1 MALALAPSGADAPAA
16 VFLLGEAREGVAATL
31 GRGVWTGVT
40 GCPALTWPPSSG
52 PFPPPP
58 TQPAGHPPV
67 LSKPGGL
74 EQGGP
79 ERHLWVHSLV
89 AWAACPGSNGPGASG
104 WVAGDARAWGA
115 AAGAGRGPGPRRW
128 ALQCGA
134 LGLRPRPGG
143 GRARS
148 PRGAGPAL
156 GGGARRLQGCP
167 AAPDGRWWRGAPP
180 GLAPPGS
187 CPPRPVPAHL
197 GLPGS
202 ARCLVPSAEI
212 CPGPRGTR
220 KVACWAG
227 GPSPGPGG
235 SAITWTAYMA
245 CLLATDSPSGARGG
259 SAPVDRAPARP
270 SPGPEP
276 PAPPPAPPA
285 GTWQKRPVKS
295 GGHRHWFRE
304 EHWPPFIQGR
314 GHTTG
319 EERWVRAQA
328 DPCGQR
334 PDPVPHPHPVSSF
347 PSSLLPSHPLVLSS
361 LGSWP

>member
-79 ERHLWVHSLV
+79 ERRLWVHSLV

-235 SAITWTAYMA
+235 SAITWTAYMGETYTSVKRSLGPLPLPSLGPSFRSLVLKRSLGHRDLGILRKMLCC
-245 CLLATDSPSGARGG
+245 CLLICDWQVN
-259 SAPVDRAPARP
+259 PVCLCMFNSRSR
-270 SPGPEP
+270 
-276 PAPPPAPPA
+276 
-285 GTWQKRPVKS
+285 TKLYC
-295 GGHRHWFRE
+295 F
-304 EHWPPFIQGR
+304 
-314 GHTTG
+314 
-319 EERWVRAQA
+319 
-328 DPCGQR
+328 
-334 PDPVPHPHPVSSF
+334 
-347 PSSLLPSHPLVLSS
+347 L
-361 LGSWP
+361 